1 MSSQHEKLHAPPAAV
16 EERAFEELLDYIRRA
31 RGFDF
36 TAYKRPSLI
45 RRVRK
50 RMDMV
55 SVHGFVDYVDY
66 LEAHP
71 DEFHYLFNTI
81 LFGAT
86 AFCRAGAPGSFRR
99 SGSPPLPRG
108 PRGPGDTIRV
118 WSAG

>member
-1 MSSQHEKLHAPPAAV
+1 MSSQHEKLHAPTAAV
-16 EERAFEELLDYIRRA
+16 EERAFEELLDYVRRA

-55 SVHGFVDYVDY
+55 SVHGFVDYVEY

-81 LFGAT
+81 LINVT
-86 AFCRAGAPGSFRR
+86 AFFRDEAPWAFLR
-99 SGSPPLPRG
+99 STIIPRL
-108 PRGPGDTIRV
+108 
-118 WSAG
+118 